1 VANVFLLFAIVYTVY
16 GETKYRITAQ
26 FSGAVQA
33 AFDTTAESDISDWE
47 LELKFD
53 DKVKINVRVLVNSN
67 FKLYFRFK
75 SE

>member
-1 VANVFLLFAIVYTVY
+1 VTNVFLLFAIVYTVY

-33 AFDTTAESDISDWE
+33 AFDITAESEISNWE

-53 DKVKINVRVLVNSN
+53 DKVKVNVRVLVDSN

-75 SE
+75 TE

>member
-1 VANVFLLFAIVYTVY
+1 LFAIVHTTH

-33 AFDTTAESDISDWE
+33 AFDITSESELSNWE
-47 LELKFD
+47 IELKFD
-53 DKVKINVRVLVNSN
+53 DKVKINVRVLVDIN

-75 SE
+75 N